1 MHYKDGKVGWLPD
14 PDQFIKKHLQDIMRV
29 YHGVMSLSKFDPQNV
44 AKVSA
49 SYELVG
55 SQIRA
60 LDRAERLAA

>member
-1 MHYKDGKVGWLPD
+1 
-14 PDQFIKKHLQDIMRV
+14 MRV

-60 LDRAERLAA
+60 LDRSERLAA